1 MYVNP
6 VTSQFSVRTFVGI
19 CILLALLAL
28 FFVQNRVAV
37 STWWW
42 NTTHTLPEVVLFV
55 SQDTSLGLEMAAY
68 YFDVGWMQ
76 EAYDINRAERLYDR
90 IHSLDP
96 TIAWVWYQKG
106 RMAFLRGDYEQSLEY
121 LTIYQA
127 ASTEVWPQGLYLR
140 GVVQGF
146 AGQPEAAL
154 ETLLTYYEYDN
165 ASWYIYN
172 NLAWTYFQL
181 GQFDDMNTISA
192 VGLELHPNN
201 PWLLMNRS
209 LALYNLGKVEQAK
222 TFINQSY
229 EQAVQLSQSD
239 WSTTYPGN
247 DPAIASMG
255 LTEFLSVVEANRS
268 LINMAE

>member
-1 MYVNP
+1 MRH
-6 VTSQFSVRTFVGI
+6 FSVRMFVSIGVLL
-19 CILLALLAL
+19 ILLVVLL
-28 FFVQNRVAV
+28 VQNRVMVA
-37 STWWW
+37 TWWW
-42 NTTHTLPEVVLFV
+42 NTTHTLPEVALFV
-55 SQDTSLGLEMAAY
+55 SQDTNLGVQMADY
-68 YFDVGWMQ
+68 YFDAGWVQ
-76 EAYDINRAERLYDR
+76 VAYDINRAERLYKQV
-90 IHSLDP
+90 HSIDP
-96 TIAWVWYQKG
+96 TVAWVWYQKG
-106 RMAFLRGDYEQSLEY
+106 RIAFLRSEYEKSLEY
-121 LTIYQA
+121 LQIYQDM
-127 ASTEVWPQGLYLR
+127 TPEVKPKALYLQ

-146 AGQPEAAL
+146 AGRPNVAL
-154 ETLLTYYEYDN
+154 QTLKTYYEYDN
-165 ASWYIYN
+165 TSWYIYN
-172 NLAWTYFQL
+172 NLAWVYFQL
-181 GQFDDMNTISA
+181 GQFDDMNIISA
-192 VGLELHPNN
+192 TGLEMHPDN